1 MSNYLD
7 IEVPAA
13 FVVEVQGRQIAV
25 DVGSFTFAERRRM
38 NQALRLL
45 GEDAGKMETF
55 VATIWATE
63 RRTDPQW
70 DSIES
75 FERYLDLVTIH
86 DIAAIK
92 GTDEEPSED
101 PES

>member
-1 MSNYLD
+1 MSYLD
-7 IEVPAA
+7 MEVPPA
-13 FVVEVQGRQIAV
+13 FTVEVQGRTVHV
-25 DVGSFTFAERRRM
+25 DVGSFTFAERRKM
-38 NQALRLL
+38 NQALRRL

-70 DSIES
+70 DPVES
-75 FERYLDLVTIH
+75 FETYLDQVTIH

-92 GTDEEPSED
+92 GADEEPSED